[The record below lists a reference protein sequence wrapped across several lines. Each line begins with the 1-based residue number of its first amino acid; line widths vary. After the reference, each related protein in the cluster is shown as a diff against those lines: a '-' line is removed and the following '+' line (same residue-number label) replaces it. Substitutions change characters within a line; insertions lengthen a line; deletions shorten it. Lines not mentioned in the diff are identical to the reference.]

1 MLRCL
6 RHVVRIGEPLRAV
19 GEQISELKF
28 AESCQRQI
36 EAATPSCLPLHAC
49 RKMRDLSF
57 GMGPGIFR
65 IRDQPV
71 DRPALAGPGFSIAT
85 KGGGIGWIRPLRRIT
100 RIA

>member
-1 MLRCL
+1 
-6 RHVVRIGEPLRAV
+6 LRAV
-19 GEQISELKF
+19 GEQIAELKF

-71 DRPALAGPGFSIAT
+71 DRPALDL
-85 KGGGIGWIRPLRRIT
+85 IRRPHFPSLARALWRA
-100 RIA
+100 RKWGS